1 MEMLYQSQF
10 NKEYEKYID
19 NNNIVAFNHCM
30 NIVMYNV
37 NAFHL
42 TIEQAEEELKN
53 NYRKHLEFMGLK

>member
-10 NKEYEKYID
+10 NKEYEKYLD

-42 TIEQAEEELKN
+42 TIEQAKEELKN